1 MFAFKRGQL
10 ITVVKVTV
18 LCIRAVQAQ
27 MYIGIRES
35 QVLVMID
42 EALAAAGLTE
52 RWALVLF
59 GGKLFLL

>member
-1 MFAFKRGQL
+1 
-10 ITVVKVTV
+10 
-18 LCIRAVQAQ
+18 

-42 EALAAAGLTE
+42 EALAAAGLAE

-59 GGKLFLL
+59 GGKIFFQNLKFEL